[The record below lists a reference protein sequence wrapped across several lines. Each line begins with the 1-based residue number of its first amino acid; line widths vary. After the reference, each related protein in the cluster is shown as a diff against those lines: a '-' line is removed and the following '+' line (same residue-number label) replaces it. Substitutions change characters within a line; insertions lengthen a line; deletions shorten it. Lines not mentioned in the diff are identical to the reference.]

1 MTETPLYI
9 KVHGDDNV
17 AIVVNPLGLPPGTE
31 FPCGLV
37 LRDFVTQ
44 GHKVALADVAEGA
57 PIIRYGEMIG
67 TAARAIPKGSRIK
80 ESAVRLPTAPPLDSL
95 PFATNIRHRRRRADL
110 FDGSQQTGDLMVF
123 EQPLDHRVDGEKPGA
138 SAALHDHTGLVP

>member
-37 LRDFVTQ
+37 LRDFVPQ

-67 TAARAIPKGSRIK
+67 TAARTIPKGSRIE

-95 PFATNIRHRRRRADL
+95 PLAINIPAPPQSCRSLRWKSADGRPDGLRATPRSSCRW
-110 FDGSQQTGDLMVF
+110 
-123 EQPLDHRVDGEKPGA
+123 
-138 SAALHDHTGLVP
+138 